1 MSYKIGKSILYDVR
15 FLWNVFWW
23 VFFILFRNDHIVK
36 RTKKYKERYENLLN
50 KSHNLL
56 RITRILTCLHIMTL
70 EKYAVAF
77 LDHLFYEVFSS
88 SIYIFNNRIINRCR
102 IFMYRILDENVYLI
116 IIIIVY
122 RNMLN

>member
-1 MSYKIGKSILYDVR
+1 MSNKISKSILYYVR

-23 VFFILFRNDHIVK
+23 VYFILFRNDHIVK

-88 SIYIFNNRIINRCR
+88 SIYI
-102 IFMYRILDENVYLI
+102 LI
-116 IIIIVY
+116 IELLTGAEYSCIEYWMKMYI
-122 RNMLN
+122 L